1 MTTLCR
7 GGKSW
12 CTLRSIALST
22 GFHQQSISTTAAL
35 GCILVCSVLFCYVLL
50 DKLAAAFDAILFV
63 DALESLVE
71 HFCSILC
78 FSGQGN
84 AHWQA
89 HRNRYTSIRFLSC
102 YLHYCSYAGLLY
114 ATLGNISGVS
124 QVPILTEL
132 FRRLVPLFR

>member
-1 MTTLCR
+1 MLCR
-7 GGKSW
+7 GCYKSW
-12 CTLRSIALST
+12 CTLRWMALST
-22 GFHQQSISTTAAL
+22 GFHQQSISSTAAL

-89 HRNRYTSIRFLSC
+89 HRNRYASISVVLSS
-102 YLHYCSYAGLLY
+102 LLLIRRSIIRNFRQHKWRVAGPHFDRAVPQTG
-114 ATLGNISGVS
+114 AT
-124 QVPILTEL
+124 
-132 FRRLVPLFR
+132 F